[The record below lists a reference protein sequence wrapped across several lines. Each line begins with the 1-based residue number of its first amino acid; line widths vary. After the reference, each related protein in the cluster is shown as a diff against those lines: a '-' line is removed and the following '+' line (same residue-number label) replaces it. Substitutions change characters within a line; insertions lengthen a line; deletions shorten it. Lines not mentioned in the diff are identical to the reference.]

1 MTALTAGQ
9 AAASLAPAAIPVAT
23 PNSVRQWWTLSTR
36 AIRAVVVN
44 GEIIMAFVSPAFLA
58 VCFYLPLRNIMNIPG
73 MNYAQFLM
81 PIIVLQSV
89 AFTATSAAMR
99 SALDGKNGITTRF
112 ATLPMPTAVPPAA
125 RFSANIFLLIISL
138 VCGAA
143 AVLIIGWRP
152 GGGLTGTLALIAIAA
167 AIGACLMTIGDA
179 LGVIAPSPEVT
190 SQVLSLPILILGM
203 VSTGFAPVEKFP
215 PWIRGFAQNQPISVW
230 ADTMRHLDGASEAP
244 NRIGASLGW
253 VRFLAVLSI
262 TPILLAARKNRQ
274 R

>member
-99 SALDGKNGITTRF
+99 VSRLVRRRIIGGSSSARG
-112 ATLPMPTAVPPAA
+112 AVTVGSPPSGTSPPAVDLSPGTA
-125 RFSANIFLLIISL
+125 RRDHAAGSAK
-138 VCGAA
+138 
-143 AVLIIGWRP
+143 P
-152 GGGLTGTLALIAIAA
+152 G
-167 AIGACLMTIGDA
+167 
-179 LGVIAPSPEVT
+179 VHSPSPRRVKPRLT
-190 SQVLSLPILILGM
+190 AS
-203 VSTGFAPVEKFP
+203 P
-215 PWIRGFAQNQPISVW
+215 PP
-230 ADTMRHLDGASEAP
+230 
-244 NRIGASLGW
+244 
-253 VRFLAVLSI
+253 
-262 TPILLAARKNRQ
+262 AR
-274 R
+274 